1 MTGFLLGSRICVV
14 MLAGSLGMRAATLTT
29 LHNSIASTGA
39 GPYAGVVQGSDGN
52 FYGTAYFGGPAGL
65 GSVYQLTPAGGY
77 SALYSFCEDCL
88 PVAGGAPH
96 AGLIESPDGL
106 FYGAATA
113 DGCCGGGAIF
123 SVTASGVASAVYGF
137 CSQLSCADGASPEG
151 SLVFGPGGNLY
162 GTTSKGGSSGT
173 GTVFEVTPG
182 GTLTTLHSF
191 CTQTGCPDGSSPF
204 AGVLFTSDGIL
215 YGTTQ
220 KGGARGEGTIFRI
233 TPAGA
238 FATLHSFCSA
248 GGCADGANPKAAVIE
263 GADGNLYGTTV
274 DGGAHNGGSIF
285 KTTREGVFTTLYSF
299 CAQSECA
306 DGRSP
311 TGSLVQGTD
320 GQFYGT
326 TLYGGNYSAGSIFS
340 INAAGELTTLY
351 SFCSKSGCAD
361 GENPD
366 AALIQAANGDFY
378 GTTFNGGT
386 FGLGTVFR
394 LSVGLGGE

>member
-1 MTGFLLGSRICVV
+1 
-14 MLAGSLGMRAATLTT
+14 
-29 LHNSIASTGA
+29 
-39 GPYAGVVQGSDGN
+39 
-52 FYGTAYFGGPAGL
+52 
-65 GSVYQLTPAGGY
+65 
-77 SALYSFCEDCL
+77 
-88 PVAGGAPH
+88 
-96 AGLIESPDGL
+96 
-106 FYGAATA
+106 
-113 DGCCGGGAIF
+113 
-123 SVTASGVASAVYGF
+123 
-137 CSQLSCADGASPEG
+137 
-151 SLVFGPGGNLY
+151 
-162 GTTSKGGSSGT
+162 
-173 GTVFEVTPG
+173 
-182 GTLTTLHSF
+182 
-191 CTQTGCPDGSSPF
+191 
-204 AGVLFTSDGIL
+204 VLFTSDGIL

-220 KGGARGEGTIFRI
+220 KGGERGEGTIFRI

-263 GADGNLYGTTV
+263 GEDGNLYGTTV

-285 KTTREGVFTTLYSF
+285 EITREGIFTTLYSF

-306 DGRSP
+306 DGRGP

-326 TLYGGNYSAGSIFS
+326 TLYGGNNSAGSIFR

-394 LSVGLGGE
+394 LSVGLGPE